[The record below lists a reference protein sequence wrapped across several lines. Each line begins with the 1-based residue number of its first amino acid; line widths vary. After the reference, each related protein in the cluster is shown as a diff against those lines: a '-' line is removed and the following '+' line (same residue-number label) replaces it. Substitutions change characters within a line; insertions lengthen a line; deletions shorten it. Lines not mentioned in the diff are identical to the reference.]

1 MFKNLRR
8 EPGFY
13 KRLWA
18 LALPLVMQ
26 NLITTSL
33 GFVDTFMVGLLG
45 NRQLSAVT
53 AANVPIFLLQL
64 VIFGLMSGLAV
75 LVSQY
80 WGQHDIESINRCT
93 GVAMY
98 ISFLI
103 AAIFASVLFFASRW
117 VMSII
122 TNNPDLIRLGAPYLR
137 IVGLSYLF
145 NALSSV
151 YAGMQRSTENAKFGM
166 QVFAASML
174 INTFLNYCLI
184 FGHFGAPALGIT
196 GAALATFASR
206 VAEFLIVVV
215 YAARDRRVPLMP
227 RALFHPGAA
236 IAKSTFRYS
245 GPVIINESMWGLGT
259 SVMTA
264 IMGHMT
270 ISTDMLAAYAI
281 MGNIDKFATVACF
294 GLSGAT
300 AILMGKTIGEGQS
313 REKIYS
319 LGSCLLTLS
328 ALNGVVISVC
338 LAILLPTFF
347 IPVIYPLFKL
357 SPQATHIAVMMCIVY
372 LCVMPVRAFDVTN
385 VTGVLRSGGDTK
397 VAAVLDLFPLWLA
410 AIPLTALTALV
421 LHSPVSLVCVA
432 TQAENFFKIL
442 PGILRLRSRKWINDV
457 TIHREE
463 PSA

>member
-13 KRLWA
+13 RRLWA
-18 LALPLVMQ
+18 LALPLVLQ

-53 AANVPIFLLQL
+53 AANVPIFLLQV

-80 WGQHDIESINRCT
+80 WGKGDTESINRCM

-98 ISFLI
+98 AGFSI
-103 AAIFASVLFFASRW
+103 AAVFAFVLFFFPNR
-117 VMSII
+117 VMSVV
-122 TNNPDLIRLGAPYLR
+122 TNNPELIRLGAPYLR

-145 NALSSV
+145 NSVSSV

-174 INTFLNYCLI
+174 TNTFLNYCLI

-196 GAALATFASR
+196 GAALATLASR
-206 VAEFLIVVV
+206 VVEFLIVLI
-215 YAARDRRVPLMP
+215 YALLNRRVPLMP
-227 RALFHPGAA
+227 RAVFRPGAA
-236 IAKSTFRYS
+236 IAKSALHYS
-245 GPVIINESMWGLGT
+245 GPVIVNESMWGLGT

-264 IMGHMT
+264 IMGHMS

-294 GLSGAT
+294 GLAGAT
-300 AILMGKTIGEGQS
+300 AILVGKTIGEGRPKEQ
-313 REKIYS
+313 ICS

-328 ALNGVVISVC
+328 ALNGVVISAC
-338 LAILLPTFF
+338 LAALLPTFF

-357 SPQATHIAVMMCIVY
+357 SPQATRIAVLMCIVY
-372 LCVMPVRAFDVTN
+372 LCVMPMRAFDVTN
-385 VTGVLRSGGDTK
+385 VTGVLRSGGDTR
-397 VAAVLDLFPLWLA
+397 VAAAVDLCPLWLA

-421 LHSPVSLVCVA
+421 LHSPVALVCVA
-432 TQAENFFKIL
+432 TQAENFFKMPL
-442 PGILRLRSRKWINDV
+442 GIWRLRSRKWINDV
-457 TIHREE
+457 TVRGEG
-463 PSA
+463 S